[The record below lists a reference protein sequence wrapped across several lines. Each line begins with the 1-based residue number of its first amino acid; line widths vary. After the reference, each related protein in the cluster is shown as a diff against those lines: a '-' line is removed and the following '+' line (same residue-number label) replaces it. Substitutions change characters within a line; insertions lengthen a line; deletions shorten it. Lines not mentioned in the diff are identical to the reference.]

1 MRLSKIENISLPGSW
16 DGTPLTRPIGQ
27 RGKNC
32 FLAAAFLW
40 KGKTNGVRSMQIKS
54 QHQESTPFPL
64 KFIGVIP
71 ESRSLLLLVCV
82 CALEVYFLC
91 SK

>member
-16 DGTPLTRPIGQ
+16 DGTPDWTEGE
-27 RGKNC
+27 NC

-40 KGKTNGVRSMQIKS
+40 KGKTKCVCSMQIKS

-64 KFIGVIP
+64 KCIGRILMGRMKV
-71 ESRSLLLLVCV
+71 RCA
-82 CALEVYFLC
+82 CALVQMSVEENF
-91 SK
+91 